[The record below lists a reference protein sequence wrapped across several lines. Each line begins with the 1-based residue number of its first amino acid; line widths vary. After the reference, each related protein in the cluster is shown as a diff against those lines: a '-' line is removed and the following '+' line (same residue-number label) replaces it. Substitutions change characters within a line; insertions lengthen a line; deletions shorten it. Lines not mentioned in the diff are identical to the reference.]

1 MYGILMSSYYVGSVI
16 EMFYLP
22 VICARV
28 GYVYAIKFTARRTT
42 KPPIRFRI
50 VSPTHVC
57 YETERA
63 HNFEHKKIIIHNAA
77 KPAGKKRTVQ
87 CIIRSAGGGRQ
98 CKQVHSD
105 YCLGRLVRDGGIFL
119 TLDALRCICVVGTH
133 KTQVCAIHF
142 VFRVHA
148 HRSSA

>member
-1 MYGILMSSYYVGSVI
+1 MFMYILNEEMLYGILMSSYYVGSVI

-77 KPAGKKRTVQ
+77 KPAGKSAQ
-87 CIIRSAGGGRQ
+87 CNASYAPQAAADNANKCTPTIVWGG
-98 CKQVHSD
+98 
-105 YCLGRLVRDGGIFL
+105 L
-119 TLDALRCICVVGTH
+119 
-133 KTQVCAIHF
+133 
-142 VFRVHA
+142 
-148 HRSSA
+148 